1 MPTWIKN
8 FVRFAVFG
16 NIWVAFAA
24 VCLYWETV
32 LLHSLRFQLPLSLS
46 IFGATLFIYNYHRLF
61 RKKAI
66 YSGDQSERHQWIVA
80 NHHFLTALAVVALA
94 LSVVGFLPFLNVKLV
109 LRFAPFILLAG
120 LYVMPIWRKGGKWI
134 RLRDFPFLK
143 IFLVAAVWAFVTVFL
158 PFLADDPNWFPSAAA
173 WLTITHRFLF
183 IFAITM
189 PFDIRDL
196 AHDKEYGVVT
206 FASRLGIPGLKTASR
221 LMILA
226 VAVCGIAGYLLKYY
240 SPGHGLGLIISAAS
254 TGWLISR
261 GDENSDEWY
270 YVGWLDGSMVD
281 QLFWVWL
288 IGVLMN

>member
-1 MPTWIKN
+1 MPAWIKN

-24 VCLYWETV
+24 TCLYWETV
-32 LLHSLRFQLPLSLS
+32 LLHDLPFHLPLSVS

-66 YSGDQSERHQWIVA
+66 YSGEQSERHQWIVA
-80 NHHFLTALAVVALA
+80 NQNVLTALAIIALA
-94 LSVVGFLPFLNVKLV
+94 LSVTGFLPYLNLKLV
-109 LRFAPFILLAG
+109 LRFAPFILLAA
-120 LYVMPIWRKGGKWI
+120 LYVIPVWKKNGKWI

-158 PFLADDPNWFPSAAA
+158 PFLANDPDWLPNASA
-173 WLTITHRFLF
+173 WLTLVHRFLF

-196 AHDKEYGVVT
+196 VHDKEFGVVT
-206 FASRLGIPGLKTASR
+206 FASQLGILGLKMASR
-221 LMILA
+221 IMIVG
-226 VAVCGIAGYLLKYY
+226 VAVCGVFGYLLEFYAA
-240 SPGHGLGLIISAAS
+240 GHVLGLIISAAS

-288 IGVLMN
+288 MGVIL